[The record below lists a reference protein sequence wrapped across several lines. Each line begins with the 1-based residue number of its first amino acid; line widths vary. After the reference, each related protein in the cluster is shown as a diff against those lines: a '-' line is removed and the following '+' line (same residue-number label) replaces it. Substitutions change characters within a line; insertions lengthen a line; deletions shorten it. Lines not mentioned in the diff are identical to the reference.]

1 MTDPLIAI
9 LIAVALIAL
18 GLLLFRPA
26 GGLIPR
32 WQRARQM
39 TERVLIEDALKHIY
53 RTELHGH
60 QPTLQS
66 IAGALN
72 VTGNQAAA
80 ILEILHR
87 RDLVKTEQGEFHLT
101 PEGRD
106 YALRI
111 IRAHRLWEEHLAE
124 ETGFDEAEWHDQA
137 EYYEHVLTPEETQ
150 TLAEQLGNPTYD
162 PHGDPI
168 PTPTGELKPHA
179 GVPLTA
185 MPADAPLRIVHIEDE
200 PEAIYAQLVA
210 EGLFPGMNARLI
222 EISPHRLR
230 LWAGGDEHILAPVVA
245 ANISVVSLAQ
255 ETAVKPIGGLPLS
268 DLATGEQGKVV
279 ALSPRFRGAERR
291 RMLDLGILPGTLI
304 QAEMTSPSG
313 DPTAYRVRG
322 ALIALRKEQARLIQ
336 VARLPQEV
344 AA

>member
-9 LIAVALIAL
+9 LIALLLAAL
-18 GLLLFRPA
+18 GLLLFRPST
-26 GGLIPR
+26 GLIPR
-32 WQRARQM
+32 WQRARQL

-53 RTELHGH
+53 RSEVHGQ

-66 IAGALN
+66 LAGALN
-72 VTGNQAAA
+72 VTGNRAAA
-80 ILEILHR
+80 ILATLHG
-87 RDLVKTEQGEFHLT
+87 RDLVEIGQGEFRLT
-101 PEGRD
+101 PAGRD

-124 ETGFDEAEWHDQA
+124 ETGFAEEEWHDQA

-150 TLAEQLGNPTYD
+150 TLAEQLGNPIYD

-222 EISPHRLR
+222 EISPQRLR

-245 ANISVVSLAQ
+245 ANISVVPLAQ
-255 ETAVKPIGGLPLS
+255 EPAAKPYGGFSLS
-268 DLATGEQGKVV
+268 DLASGEQGTVI
-279 ALSPRFRGAERR
+279 ALSPRFRGVERR

-304 QAEMTSPSG
+304 KAEMTSPSG

-336 VARLPQEV
+336 VARLPQE
-344 AA
+344 ASA

>member
-1 MTDPLIAI
+1 
-9 LIAVALIAL
+9 
-18 GLLLFRPA
+18 
-26 GGLIPR
+26 
-32 WQRARQM
+32 
-39 TERVLIEDALKHIY
+39 
-53 RTELHGH
+53 
-60 QPTLQS
+60 
-66 IAGALN
+66 LN
-72 VTGNQAAA
+72 VTTNQAAS

-87 RDLVKTEQGEFHLT
+87 RDLVIPVNGDFRLT
-101 PEGRD
+101 PEGRG

-150 TLAEQLGNPTYD
+150 NLAEQLGNPTYD

-168 PTPTGELKPHA
+168 PTHTGELKPHA

-210 EGLFPGMNARLI
+210 EGLFPGMNVRLT

-245 ANISVVSLAQ
+245 ANISVVPLAQ
-255 ETAVKPIGGLPLS
+255 EIPAMPSGGMLLS
-268 DLATGEQGKVV
+268 DLATGEQGKVI

-322 ALIALRKEQARLIQ
+322 ALIALRKEQSRLIQ
-336 VARLPQEV
+336 VTRLPQE
-344 AA
+344 ASA

>member
-9 LIAVALIAL
+9 LIALLLVTLS
-18 GLLLFRPA
+18 LLLFRPSA
-26 GGLIPR
+26 GLIPR

-39 TERVLIEDALKHIY
+39 NERILIEDALKHIY
-53 RTELHGH
+53 RSEVHGQ

-66 IAGALN
+66 LAGALN
-72 VTGNQAAA
+72 VTGNRAAA
-80 ILEILHR
+80 ILETLHG
-87 RDLVKTEQGEFHLT
+87 RDLVETGQGEFRLT
-101 PEGRD
+101 PAGRD

-124 ETGFDEAEWHDQA
+124 ETGFAESEWHDQA
-137 EYYEHVLTPEETQ
+137 EYYEHLLTPEETHS
-150 TLAEQLGNPTYD
+150 LAVQLGNPIYD

-179 GVPLTA
+179 GLPLTA
-185 MPADAPLRIVHIEDE
+185 MPVDASLRIVHIEDE

-245 ANISVVSLAQ
+245 ANISVVPLAQ
-255 ETAVKPIGGLPLS
+255 ETAVKPDGGLQLS
-268 DLATGEQGKVV
+268 DLATGELGKVI

-304 QAEMTSPSG
+304 QAEMVSPSG

-336 VARLPQEV
+336 VARLPQE
-344 AA
+344 ASA